1 MGTLEVNIFSQGGVH
16 ADIVVMS
23 KIETSINDGLNQYFP

>member
-1 MGTLEVNIFSQGGVH
+1 VH

-23 KIETSINDGLNQYFP
+23 KI

>member
-1 MGTLEVNIFSQGGVH
+1 MH

-23 KIETSINDGLNQYFP
+23 KI

>member
-1 MGTLEVNIFSQGGVH
+1 VGTLEVNIFSYGGAH

-23 KIETSINDGLNQYFP
+23 KI